1 MVMTSMA
8 IRFACTAL
16 IAAFL
21 WVGPAR
27 ADDGAA
33 RAPSDSCARTAALE
47 AAKDALAR
55 GERAKAL
62 KHLRRAEALLDACAT
77 PPEGA
82 TPEEVSE
89 HAEPALAFGVKT
101 HLTLLLS

>member
-1 MVMTSMA
+1 MA
-8 IRFACTAL
+8 IRFACTVL
-16 IAAFL
+16 IAAL
-21 WVGPAR
+21 LGVGPAR
-27 ADDGAA
+27 ANDDAT

-62 KHLRRAEALLDACAT
+62 EHLRRAEALLDACAN

-82 TPEEVSE
+82 TPEEVSK
-89 HAEPALAFGVKT
+89 HAEAALAFGLKT
-101 HLTLLLS
+101 HPTPPLS